1 MCPGM
6 PTERADACRR
16 GMSNCILGTDQR
28 AFPCACRSI
37 LSARARANPSR
48 PGSLPDPYPEPVT
61 TMSTKSVLRPPGATT
76 AARSVSLTDRLAMR
90 LGMALIL
97 WSRRTRAKRPPVDLL
112 LAEQLRRERA
122 AREAEWVMLGAT
134 MHMWR

>member
-1 MCPGM
+1 M
-6 PTERADACRR
+6 
-16 GMSNCILGTDQR
+16 
-28 AFPCACRSI
+28 
-37 LSARARANPSR
+37 
-48 PGSLPDPYPEPVT
+48 T
-61 TMSTKSVLRPPGATT
+61 TMSTKSVLRQPGATT

-90 LGMALIL
+90 LGMALIV
-97 WSRRTRAKRPPVDLL
+97 WSRRTRPQRLPVDLF

>member
-1 MCPGM
+1 
-6 PTERADACRR
+6 
-16 GMSNCILGTDQR
+16 
-28 AFPCACRSI
+28 
-37 LSARARANPSR
+37 
-48 PGSLPDPYPEPVT
+48 
-61 TMSTKSVLRPPGATT
+61 MSTKSVLRPPGATT